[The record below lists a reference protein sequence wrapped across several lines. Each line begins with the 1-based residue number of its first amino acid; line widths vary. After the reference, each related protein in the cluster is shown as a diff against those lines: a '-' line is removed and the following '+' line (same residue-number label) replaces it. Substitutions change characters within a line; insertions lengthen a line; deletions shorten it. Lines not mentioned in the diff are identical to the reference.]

1 VSQPRIA
8 AFAGTANGN
17 AQPLRTISGQA
28 TLQGRTNHQMAFD
41 STHDEIVVPNPFAQ
55 AILFFRGGANGE
67 EPPVRVIQGPKT
79 ELNYTDNVT
88 VDEVNGEV
96 VTAQRRTNSIFVYN
110 RLPAGDEAPVRILH
124 GPKTRLDRPY
134 RVAVDAV
141 NNLLAVT
148 TSEGILIFNR
158 TDNGDVAP
166 KWVIAGPKA
175 DIHQSDIIR
184 TPIFYPEGKKI
195 FVAGS
200 PVKGERGVVLGVWN
214 YGDNGDVAPWAVIAN
229 SATTKAKKSNGGM
242 AIDPEAR
249 EVMLLGGVNAG
260 TESILVFH
268 VPELFGD

>member
-1 VSQPRIA
+1 VSQPRIT
-8 AFAGTANGN
+8 AFAGSANGN

-41 STHDEIVVPNPFAQ
+41 SLHDEIIIPNPFAQ

-67 EPPVRVIQGPKT
+67 DPPVRIIQGPKT
-79 ELNYTDNVT
+79 ELNYTDNVA
-88 VDEVNGEV
+88 VDPVNGEV
-96 VTAQRRTNSIFVYN
+96 ITAQRRTNSIMVFK
-110 RLPAGDEAPVRILH
+110 RAPAGDEPPVRILH

-134 RVAVDAV
+134 RVGIDSV

-148 TSEGILIFNR
+148 TSEGILVFNR
-158 TDNGDVAP
+158 TDSGDVAP

-175 DIHQSDIIR
+175 DIHLSDIIR
-184 TPIFYPEGKKI
+184 TPILYPEGKKI

-200 PVKGERGVVLGVWN
+200 PIRGERGAVLGVWN

-229 SATTKAKKSNGGM
+229 NATTKAKKSNGGM
-242 AIDPEAR
+242 AIDPVAKEIM
-249 EVMLLGGVNAG
+249 VLGGMNAG

-268 VPELFGD
+268 APELFGD